1 MKGMKA
7 LVVYFSRSGH
17 TETVARAVADA
28 LHADVEPIA
37 DRTSRRGILG
47 YLRSGFEAA
56 TRRMPDISPP
66 SHDLSQYDLVV
77 VGTPIWN
84 ASVSSPVRAFL
95 SRNRKDLKRV
105 AFFCTMGGRGAER
118 AFREME
124 RASGRR
130 PADVLVLK
138 ERDLRGDLHQP
149 IDRFVRELRAVLEP
163 PRAGVSAA

>member
-1 MKGMKA
+1 MKA

-17 TETVARAVADA
+17 TETVARLVADA

-37 DRTSRRGILG
+37 DHTSRRGILG

-56 TRRMPDISPP
+56 TRRMPDIAPP
-66 SHDLSQYDLVV
+66 SHDLAQYDLVV

-138 ERDLRGDLHQP
+138 ERDLRGDLKQP

-163 PRAGVSAA
+163 PEVAIPA

>member
-1 MKGMKA
+1 MKA

-17 TETVARAVADA
+17 TEQVARAVADA
-28 LHADVEPIA
+28 LHAELEPIG
-37 DRTSRRGILG
+37 DGTKRRGLIG

-66 SHDLSQYDLVV
+66 THDLSQYDLVV
-77 VGTPIWN
+77 VGTPVWN

-95 SRNRKDLKRV
+95 TRNRGQLKRV

-130 PADVLVLK
+130 PADVLVVR
-138 ERDLRGDLHQP
+138 EHDLRGDWGRS
-149 IDRFVRELRAVLEP
+149 IDRFVREVRSVLEP
-163 PRAGVSAA
+163 VQRAVPAA

>member
-1 MKGMKA
+1 
-7 LVVYFSRSGH
+7 
-17 TETVARAVADA
+17 
-28 LHADVEPIA
+28 
-37 DRTSRRGILG
+37 
-47 YLRSGFEAA
+47 
-56 TRRMPDISPP
+56 MPDIAPP
-66 SHDLSQYDLVV
+66 AHDLAQYDLVV

-138 ERDLRGDLHQP
+138 ERDLRGDLRQP

-163 PRAGVSAA
+163 PQTAIPAA